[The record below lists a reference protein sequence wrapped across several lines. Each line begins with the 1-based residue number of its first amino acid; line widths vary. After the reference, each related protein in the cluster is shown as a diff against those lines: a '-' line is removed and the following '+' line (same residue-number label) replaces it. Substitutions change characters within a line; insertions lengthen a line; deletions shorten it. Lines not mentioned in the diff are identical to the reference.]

1 MQVQVEGVRPLW
13 FDDGSPVRA
22 ASALAPLGGGWLVAQ
37 DDATHGALVRG
48 GSVERLRLV
57 PPVEGHEVFS
67 EADGTKHLKP
77 DLEAACGLVLDRGAP
92 GVLLLGSGSTERRR
106 RAVLVAEG
114 PASGA
119 GGPQVASGPLDA
131 LYNAVARAL
140 AVPEGQLNLEGVA
153 RNGSV
158 LRWFQRGNL
167 AAGVPSGSV
176 DVDLPGLVEALL
188 GRLDPAEVRIKD
200 PRTYELGTVR
210 GVGLA
215 ATDAVA
221 LPGGRVLLSAAA
233 EDTPNAYDDGP
244 VVGAALTLL
253 DGDAV
258 VDLVG
263 LPEVGGVVQKVE
275 GLGVVELLDDGAR
288 LLAVVDADDPL
299 AASSELVLR
308 LTW

>member
-1 MQVQVEGVRPLW
+1 MQVQVEGVRPLR
-13 FDDGSPVRA
+13 FDDGTPVRA

-37 DDATHGALVRG
+37 DDATHGAWVRG
-48 GSVERLRLV
+48 DRVERLRLL
-57 PPVEGHEVFS
+57 PPVDGLDVFS
-67 EADGTKHLKP
+67 EAEGTKHLKP
-77 DLEAACGLVLDRGAP
+77 DLEAACGLLLESGEP

-106 RAVLVAEG
+106 RVVLVADG
-114 PASGA
+114 PE
-119 GGPQVASGPLDA
+119 PQVASRSLGA
-131 LYNAVARAL
+131 LYDRVAEAL

-176 DVDLPGLVEALL
+176 DVDLTGLVEAVL
-188 GRLDPAEVRIKD
+188 GRLDPAQVRLKE
-200 PRTYELGTVR
+200 PRTYVLGTVR
-210 GVGLA
+210 GIGVA

-233 EDTPNAYDDGP
+233 EDTPNAYDDGE
-244 VVGAALTLL
+244 VVAAALTLL
-253 DGDAV
+253 DGDQV
-258 VDLVG
+258 LDLVA
-263 LPEVGGVVQKVE
+263 LPDVEGVVQKVE
-275 GLGVVELLDDGAR
+275 GLGVLDLLDDGAR

-299 AASSELVLR
+299 APSAELVLR

>member
-1 MQVQVEGVRPLW
+1 MQVQVEGVRPLR
-13 FDDGSPVRA
+13 FDDGTPVRA

-37 DDATHGALVRG
+37 DDATHGAWVRG
-48 GSVERLRLV
+48 DRVERLRLL
-57 PPVEGHEVFS
+57 PPVEGLETFS
-67 EADGTKHLKP
+67 EAEGTKHLKP
-77 DLEAACGLVLDRGAP
+77 DLEAACGLLLDSGAP

-106 RAVLVAEG
+106 RMVLVSDTEQ
-114 PASGA
+114 PD
-119 GGPQVASGPLDA
+119 VASRDLGPLYDA
-131 LYNAVARAL
+131 VQQAL
-140 AVPEGQLNLEGVA
+140 GVPDGQLNLEGVA

-176 DVDLPGLVEALL
+176 DVDLTALVAALL
-188 GRLDPAEVRIKD
+188 GELDPADVRIKD
-200 PRTYELGTVR
+200 PRTYELGAVG

-233 EDTPNAYDDGP
+233 EDTPDAYRDGE
-244 VVGAALTLL
+244 VVAAALTLV

-258 VDLVG
+258 LDLVA
-263 LPEVGGVVQKVE
+263 LPEVDGVVQKVE

-299 AASSELVLR
+299 APSAELALR
-308 LTW
+308 VTW